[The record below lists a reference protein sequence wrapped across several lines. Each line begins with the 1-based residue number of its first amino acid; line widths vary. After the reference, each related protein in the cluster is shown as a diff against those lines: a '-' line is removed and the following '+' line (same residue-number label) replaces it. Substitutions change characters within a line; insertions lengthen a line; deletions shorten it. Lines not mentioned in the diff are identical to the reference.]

1 MSFFHF
7 ASGGNDDGEER
18 WTVSPN
24 FWIYW
29 AVTIP
34 VTALTI
40 GVWVLYQ
47 RVYNSR
53 GGPVVEFENK
63 GFYRGDGKLSLG
75 TA

>member
-7 ASGGNDDGEER
+7 ASGVDDGEER

-47 RVYNSR
+47 RFDSSR
-53 GGPVVEFENK
+53 RVPVAEYKSK
-63 GFYRGDGKLSLG
+63 GFYRGNSKLSLG
-75 TA
+75 TP